1 MPRHPPVLHLWLW
14 RARIPLTVLTGL
26 VGAVVVVD
34 ALRPAP
40 EPHTT
45 VLVSARALEAGTVLD
60 AGDVRAVRWPERLA
74 PEGASGGAAAVD
86 HARGA
91 PEASAQGTSV
101 SPGEGDGGGSEPG
114 SVVGRSLAVAVP
126 AGMPLLAGV
135 LAGEE
140 WWGGAPP
147 GSVAA
152 PVRLSDA
159 ELAGLLRTGDRVD
172 VYAAS
177 VEGGAAER
185 LAHRAL
191 VLAGPSAAEPAAGGL
206 FGGAATS
213 ASGLVLVAVTS
224 GEAAGLAGH
233 AASSVLSVVLVQ

>member
-1 MPRHPPVLHLWLW
+1 MLRLWLW
-14 RARIPLTVLTGL
+14 RARIPLTVLGAL

-34 ALRPAP
+34 AVRPAP

-45 VLVSARALEAGTVLD
+45 VLVSARALDAGTVLEP
-60 AGDVRAVRWPERLA
+60 GDVRAVRWPERLA
-74 PEGASGGAAAVD
+74 P
-86 HARGA
+86 
-91 PEASAQGTSV
+91 
-101 SPGEGDGGGSEPG
+101 GDGAGADGGSAG
-114 SVVGRSLAVAVP
+114 TGKVSAADVAGRSISVAVP
-126 AGMPLLAGV
+126 AGMPLVAGV

-140 WWGGAPP
+140 WWGDAPP

-159 ELAGLLRTGDRVD
+159 ELAGMLRAGDRVD
-172 VYAAS
+172 VYAAA

-191 VLAGPSAAEPAAGGL
+191 VLAGPLAAEPTTGGL
-206 FGGAATS
+206 FGGAAPS

-224 GEAAGLAGH
+224 GEAAELAGR
-233 AASSVLSVVLVQ
+233 AGAGVLSVVLVR